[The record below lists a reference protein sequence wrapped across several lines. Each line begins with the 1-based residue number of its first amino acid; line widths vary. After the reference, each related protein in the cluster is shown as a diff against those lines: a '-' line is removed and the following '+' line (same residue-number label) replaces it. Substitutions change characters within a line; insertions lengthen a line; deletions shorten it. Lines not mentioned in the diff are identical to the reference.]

1 MSFWVFVCLFMFCL
15 HLCKH
20 SMYVCNSHRGQEG
33 ALDLLEL
40 ELLTV

>member
-20 SMYVCNSHRGQEG
+20 GMHVCDSHRGQEG

-40 ELLTV
+40 ELPTV